1 MLCTVCFSNPCL
13 NTDFVGNTNTIYI
26 CLILYTFTVFFPMGG
41 CVGMGPGALLFPG
54 ARNTAKTALLLLL
67 SSKKQYRFL
76 HMYNATVTLLFRY
89 FSR

>member
-1 MLCTVCFSNPCL
+1 MS
-13 NTDFVGNTNTIYI
+13 
-26 CLILYTFTVFFPMGG
+26 G
-41 CVGMGPGALLFPG
+41 CVGVSPGAPLFPG
-54 ARNTAKTALLLLL
+54 AHDTVKTALLLLL